1 MLTVTPRRAV
11 LALTLAFVVCSMAMV
26 QTAAAGNG
34 HGSRKLHAPSGFFG
48 VVVGGAAMNRPDQFQ
63 LMRQSGVQTV
73 RSVFDWRT
81 VEGSQGSFNFAQ
93 TDFLVGLA
101 ASNGMNVLP
110 IVIYTPQWA
119 SSRPSV
125 PNYYLYEPANVST
138 YTSLLRTLIG
148 RYGPHGS
155 FWTQH
160 PTVPKRPIRQWQ
172 IWNEPAFNYFWATQ
186 PYYKT
191 YPKFLKAAYRAVH
204 SADRGAKV
212 VTAGLAN
219 TTANPSWKYLKRFY
233 KYGLKGS
240 FDILAAHPFAISIDH
255 VLTIIKYDRDVMKK
269 YGDGKKPVYLTEM
282 SWPASQGQIP
292 SSEYLGFETTPAKQ
306 AKLLRQVYPALLRNS
321 QLRVRAAFWYQWA
334 SPYVPTSPS
343 GQAIS
348 FNYSGLLKSD
358 DAGNFTQLP
367 VLSAYSKTAHAYG
380 G

>member
-1 MLTVTPRRAV
+1 MPRLTPQRF
-11 LALTLAFVVCSMAMV
+11 L
-26 QTAAAGNG
+26 AAAALITSCVSLSLAGPAG
-34 HGSRKLHAPSGFFG
+34 ASSHGSAKLRAPGGYFG
-48 VVVGGAAMNRPDQFQ
+48 VVVGGPALLNPAQFT
-63 LMRQSGVQTV
+63 LMHQSGVQTV
-73 RSVFDWRT
+73 RALFNWSAIESSPGQFD
-81 VEGSQGSFNFAQ
+81 FAQ
-93 TDFLVGLA
+93 TDFLVAEA
-101 ASNGMNVLP
+101 AGNGMNLLP
-110 IVIYTPQWA
+110 IVMYTPQWA
-119 SSRPSV
+119 SSKPSA
-125 PNYYLYEPANVST
+125 PNFILYEPANVNS
-138 YTSLLRTLIG
+138 YTTLLRTLIA
-148 RYGPHGS
+148 RYGPRGT
-155 FWTQH
+155 FWAQH
-160 PTVPKRPIRQWQ
+160 PTLPKRPLRQWQ
-172 IWNEPAFNYFWATQ
+172 IWNEPAFNYFWASQ

-219 TTANPSWKYLKRFY
+219 NTANPSWKYLKRFY

-240 FDILAAHPFAISIDH
+240 FDILAAHPFASSISH
-255 VLTIIKYDRDVMKK
+255 LLTILKFDRDVMKK
-269 YGDGKKPVYLTEM
+269 HGDGKKPLYLTEM

-306 AKLLRQVYPALLRNS
+306 AQLLQQAYPALLRNR

-334 SPYVPTSPS
+334 SPYLPTSPS

-367 VLSAYSKTAHAYG
+367 ALSAYSKTAHAYG